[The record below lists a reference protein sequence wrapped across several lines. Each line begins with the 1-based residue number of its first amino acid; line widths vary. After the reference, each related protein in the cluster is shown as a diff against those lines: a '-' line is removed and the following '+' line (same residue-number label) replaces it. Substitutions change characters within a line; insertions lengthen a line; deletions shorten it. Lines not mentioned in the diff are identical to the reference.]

1 MSRFAS
7 CVAHRA
13 GTRTGPALEGAG
25 EGRGLGE
32 ADQIRRFVYR
42 DFLSAQIIERQLS
55 AQFVQ
60 YLNQVYDASRSGSIS
75 LDGQNIFV
83 YRGTVASDVEI
94 DFGVGA
100 TKPFSPIGP
109 VTYTQTPGGKVAT
122 TTHWGEY
129 SALGNA
135 HDAVMSWCREHG
147 HQLAGPR
154 WEVYGHW
161 VADAPRQRTDI
172 YYLLSGD

>member
-1 MSRFAS
+1 M
-7 CVAHRA
+7 A
-13 GTRTGPALEGAG
+13 GS
-25 EGRGLGE
+25 
-32 ADQIRRFVYR
+32 DYR
-42 DFLSAQIIERQLS
+42 VSIEHVSPRPIAAVKARMQIERVP
-55 AQFVQ
+55 AQFVH
-60 YLNQVYDASRSGSIS
+60 YLNQVYDASRDGSIS

-83 YRGTVASDVEI
+83 YRGTDGRDVEI

-100 TKPFSPIGP
+100 TEPFSPIGA

-122 TTHWGEY
+122 TTHWGDY
-129 SALGNA
+129 SALGHA
-135 HDAVMSWCREHG
+135 HDAVVSWCREHG

-172 YYLLSGD
+172 YHLLSGD